1 MRHLSLR
8 LGVAG
13 FLTSGLIAG
22 GATAR
27 ACTIDLKPTALAD
40 GVLARPNQQQPTS
53 AAQLAVWTPF
63 VFPRSY
69 KTHAPVTLTEDRR
82 KLARVL
88 VPAALRRPWR
98 WTFTDG
104 TSHAADQTVI
114 YGWTIRHTFA
124 HPGQWRAAVAAYDT
138 DTRQWYPLDQ
148 LALRVQG

>member
-1 MRHLSLR
+1 MRHRSLP

-13 FLTSGLIAG
+13 FLTCGLIAG

-53 AAQLAVWTPF
+53 TAQLTVWAPF

-69 KTHAPVTLTEDRR
+69 KAHASVTLTEDRR

-104 TSHAADQTVI
+104 TSRAAGQTVVC
-114 YGWTIRHTFA
+114 GWTIRHTFT
-124 HPGQWRAAVAAYDT
+124 HPGQWRADVDAYDT

-148 LALRVQG
+148 LSLRIQR